1 MKADFLDGRVNASA
15 AYFEIHESNRAL
27 SDDEYNNQT
36 PIPSNYAY
44 KSSKA
49 VTKGYEVEMSGEIAP
64 AGNYRRAIPTRSCAM
79 TRT

>member
-1 MKADFLDGRVNASA
+1 GVKADFLDGRVNASA

-36 PIPSNYAY
+36 PIPNNYAY

-64 AGNYRRAIPTRSCAM
+64 GWQLQAGYTHKVVRDEI
-79 TRT
+79 